1 MDFKELETAFD
12 LILEKPLWQ
21 RPIML
26 SELAKKNKIPQS
38 SIKVSFDNFW
48 SQRIRENQGKPGK

>member
-26 SELAKKNKIPQS
+26 SELAKIHKIPLS
-38 SIKVSFDNFW
+38 SLKASFENFW
-48 SQRIRENQGKPGK
+48 NQRIRENRQNKG

>member
-1 MDFKELETAFD
+1 MDFKELEKEFN

-26 SELAKKNKIPQS
+26 SELGKKNKIPITS
-38 SIKVSFDNFW
+38 LRASYDNFW
-48 SQRIRENQGKPGK
+48 NQRIKENRQNKG

>member
-1 MDFKELETAFD
+1 MDYTQLEKEFD

-26 SELAKKNKIPQS
+26 SELAKKNKIPLS
-38 SIKVSFDNFW
+38 SIRASFNDFW
-48 SQRIRENQGKPGK
+48 NQRLRENRQK

>member
-1 MDFKELETAFD
+1 MDYQQLEKEFD

-26 SELAKKNKIPQS
+26 SELAKRLKIPQS

-48 SQRIRENQGKPGK
+48 SQRLREDKKPKNN

>member
-1 MDFKELETAFD
+1 MDYTQLEKEFD

-26 SELAKKNKIPQS
+26 SELAKRLRIPQS
-38 SIKVSFDNFW
+38 AIKIAFDNFW
-48 SQRIRENQGKPGK
+48 SQRLRENRQNKG